1 MIKIGIAPRFQDFKN
16 EAFNILDS
24 WFNQVT
30 ARFNINNTA
39 TAVAL
44 GDVPNNQWG
53 IFKDTSTGDVSLVV
67 NDDGTLKEVDIPTTS
82 ISPAT
87 SLPLM
92 DGVAAIGVTTSE
104 YALPDHVHPTDTS
117 RAPVASPVFTGNPTA
132 PTPAVDDSDTSI
144 ITSAWYTGQK
154 GTTNPLINGTAA
166 PGTSAR
172 WSPID
177 HIHPTDT
184 SRAALASPTFTGTP
198 AAPTAAVDTNTTQLA
213 TTAFVVGQAS
223 SSLPLINGTATVGT
237 SLRYSRGDHIHPTDT
252 SRMTATG
259 PVFSAYRYA
268 AQAIP
273 NATWTKIQI
282 NTVEFDPASC
292 VDIVNNRIVPNLAGY
307 YQING
312 QVMIQG
318 AGVGSGFISLW
329 KNGAVLKYGSSN
341 PNNAAEGTWLEV
353 NAIIS
358 FNGSTDYLEVYVYQN
373 SGGAM
378 GLRQV
383 VAGGENRLDGGL
395 LRPL

>member
-104 YALPDHVHPTDTS
+104 YALPDHV
-117 RAPVASPVFTGNPTA
+117 
-132 PTPAVDDSDTSI
+132 
-144 ITSAWYTGQK
+144 
-154 GTTNPLINGTAA
+154 
-166 PGTSAR
+166 
-172 WSPID
+172 
-177 HIHPTDT
+177 HPTDT

>member
-1 MIKIGIAPRFQDFKN
+1 MLRLGIPPRWVDFSR
-16 EAFNILDS
+16 EAAQIIDQ

-30 ARFNINNTA
+30 TRFNINNTA

-154 GTTNPLINGTAA
+154 GTANPLINGTAA

-198 AAPTAAVDTNTTQLA
+198 AAPTAAVDTSTTQLA

-223 SSLPLINGTATVGT
+223 ASLPLINGTATVGT

-259 PVFSAYRYA
+259 PVFSCYRSA
-268 AQAIP
+268 AQSIP
-273 NATWTKIQI
+273 NAAWTKVQI
-282 NTVEFDPASC
+282 NVVEFDPAGC
-292 VDIVNNRIVPNLAGY
+292 VDIVNNRIIPNLAGY

-312 QVMIQG
+312 QVMLQG
-318 AGVGSGFISLW
+318 AGAGFGYISLW
-329 KNGAVLKYGSSN
+329 KNGALVKRGSFN
-341 PNNAAEGTWLEV
+341 IIGAVDGAWLEV
-353 NAIIS
+353 NAVIP
-358 FNGSTDYLEVYVYQN
+358 FNGSTDYLEVYVFQN
-373 SGGAM
+373 SGGAL
-378 GLRQV
+378 GLQQV
-383 VAGGENRLDGGL
+383 TAGAENRLDGGL